1 MSDDIRLTTAGAG
14 SGKTTELTRI
24 IREAIECGEC
34 RAEAIIAT
42 TFTNKAAGELVERVR
57 RHLFEADQ
65 VIEAQR
71 LDESLLGTVHSI
83 CARVLGRFAF
93 EAGISPQIT
102 VIDET
107 DARVLM
113 SAAIEEASSTEIVQ
127 SMERLASRLCQRDV
141 QTGDGFWKAQV
152 GEVVRTARENGI
164 EPARL
169 PAMADASIA
178 ELAEHLPAPTQD
190 PLEQRLAEAIRQALI
205 EIEGNGDVTKKTVD
219 AKHEFEQTLRDLQE
233 GRMTWAQWWRVAK
246 ADFGKKSAASALAA
260 QQIASRVEEHPGLR
274 VELAE
279 YVRGVFAIAGQAL
292 AFYQRRKEARGWLD
306 FGDLESR
313 TLALLTHADVA
324 AVIEAE
330 FDLLLV
336 DEFQDTSPIQLAL
349 FLELAELI
357 RVRTVWVGDVKQA
370 IYGFRGSDPE
380 LMNAA
385 VKLVRDRGGMM
396 PPLSTTYR
404 AQPELA
410 AFLNAVFVPAFGKL
424 DLAPEEV
431 ALQPARSVRAELPL
445 PIERWLLS
453 SGQMQA
459 NGNPKPL
466 NKSQCSAA
474 LAEGVARLLIG
485 GYSVEDRHTKVLRP
499 LTAGDVAV
507 LCRSNDAAAEVA
519 GCLVS
524 RGIAITRETPGLL
537 TTPEVCLALA
547 GVRRLLDPGD
557 SLAAAEIIAL
567 DGDRTP
573 EQWLNHRLEWL
584 QHADETRWGLEG
596 DLAHPSLI
604 ALEDARK
611 NLVLLTPLEA
621 LDTALSSTSVLRTI
635 TAWGPTKARAAQ
647 RRANIEALRG
657 LAIQYEGRCAT
668 AYQPATI
675 AGFLLWCGELQA
687 ASEDCIAADTGAD
700 AVCVL
705 TWHGAKGLEW
715 PVVICSDLETEPRAR
730 IWDQVLVVQ
739 EGAVDPHAPLA
750 SRRLRFW
757 PRPFGSQRNG
767 VPLFTNIE
775 NGTVGQRADRAAMEE
790 ELRLLYVALTRAR
803 DVLVLPFRHGKAA
816 TALAPLAADAWLTA
830 PTTQEPLSDGTAGAF
845 RSRSRCIVPPEVA
858 AAPQPETEF
867 VWFPAPAARTPRLPA
882 TLQPH
887 AQAPIADATVGAVVE
902 FHGRLPIR
910 GKCDEASLGN
920 GLHSLLA
927 FDFLHPASAE
937 RETVADRLL
946 DAHGI
951 AGSVDAADAL
961 AMCDAFRAEIERR
974 FAPKQAFVEV
984 PFTFQ
989 TENGQVVHGTIDLLL
1004 ETAAGVIV
1012 IDHKT
1017 FLGRKADWPSRA
1029 LSHSGQLALY
1039 SAVCRAMGHANV
1051 AVWIH
1056 FVAGGGLVEIGFAH

>member
-1 MSDDIRLTTAGAG
+1 MSNEIGLTTAGAG
-14 SGKTTELTRI
+14 SGKTTKLTQI
-24 IREAIECGEC
+24 IQKAIERGEC
-34 RAEAIIAT
+34 RAEGIIAT

-57 RHLFEADQ
+57 RRLFEAGQ

-83 CARVLGRFAF
+83 CTRVLGRFAF

-113 SAAIEEASSTEIVQ
+113 SAAIEEASSTERVQ
-127 SMERLASRLCQRDV
+127 SMERLASRLCQRDD
-141 QTGDGFWKAQV
+141 QTGEGSWKREV
-152 GEVVRTARENGI
+152 GGIVRAARENGI

-169 PAMADASIA
+169 PAMAETSIA
-178 ELAEHLPAPTQD
+178 ELAAHLPAPTVD
-190 PLEQRLAEAIRQALI
+190 PLEQQLSEAIRQAFS
-205 EIEGNGDVTKKTVD
+205 EIEGNGDATGKT
-219 AKHEFEQTLRDLQE
+219 AKAKQEFEQTLHELRE
-233 GRMTWAQWWRVAK
+233 GRMSWAQWWRVAK
-246 ADFGKKSAASALAA
+246 ADFGKKSADSAQAA
-260 QQIASRVEEHPGLR
+260 QEIAGRVEEHPTLR
-274 VELAE
+274 DELAE

-292 AFYQRRKEARGWLD
+292 AFYQRRKEERGWLD

-313 TLALLTHADVA
+313 TLALLSHADVI
-324 AVIEAE
+324 AVIKAE

-336 DEFQDTSPIQLAL
+336 DEFQDTSPLQLAL

-410 AFLNAVFVPAFGKL
+410 AFLNAVFVPAFGNL

-431 ALQPARSVRAELPL
+431 ALHPARSERAELPP

-466 NKSQCSAA
+466 NKSQCAA
-474 LAEGVARLLIG
+474 AIAEGVARLLAG
-485 GYSVEDRHTKVLRP
+485 GYSIEDRHSKALRP

-519 GCLVS
+519 GCLIA
-524 RGIAITRETPGLL
+524 RGIAVTRETPGLL
-537 TTPEVCLALA
+537 ATPEVCLALA
-547 GVRRLLDPGD
+547 GVRRLLEPGD

-573 EQWLNHRLEWL
+573 EQWLNHRLEWIA
-584 QHADETRWGLEG
+584 QADETRWGLEG
-596 DLAHPSLI
+596 DLAHPALLSL
-604 ALEDARK
+604 EEARK
-611 NLVLLTPLEA
+611 KLVLLTPLEA
-621 LDTALSSTSVLRTI
+621 LDTALSSTGVLRTI
-635 TAWGPTKARAAQ
+635 TAWGPTNARAAQ

-657 LAIQYEGRCAT
+657 LAIQYESRCAT
-668 AYQPATI
+668 AYQPATV
-675 AGFLLWCGELQA
+675 AGFLLWCAELQA
-687 ASEDCIAADTGAD
+687 ASADCIAADASAD
-700 AVCVL
+700 AICVL

-715 PVVICSDLETEPRAR
+715 PVVICSDLEKEPRAR
-730 IWDQVLVVQ
+730 VWDQVLVVQ

-757 PRPFGSQRNG
+757 PWPFGGQSSG
-767 VPLFTNIE
+767 VPLLINVE
-775 NGTVGQRADRAAMEE
+775 NSAVGQRAARRAMEE

-803 DVLVLPFRHGKAA
+803 DVLVLPFRQGKVA
-816 TALAPLAADAWLTA
+816 TALAPLATDAWLTA
-830 PTTQEPLSDGTAGAF
+830 PTTQELLSDGTVGAF
-845 RSRSRCIVPPEVA
+845 RSRSRCIVPPEIA
-858 AAPQPETEF
+858 EAPQPETEF
-867 VWFPAPAARTPRLPA
+867 VWFPAPTARTSRLPA

-887 AQAPIADATVGAVVE
+887 AQSPVADATAGQVVE
-902 FHGRLPIR
+902 FHGRLSIR

-920 GLHSLLA
+920 GLHALIA

-937 RETVADRLL
+937 RETVAARLL
-946 DAHGI
+946 TAHGI

-961 AMCDAFRAEIERR
+961 TMCNAFREEIERR
-974 FAPKQAFVEV
+974 FAPKQVFVEV

-989 TENGQVVHGTIDLLL
+989 TEGGQVVHGTIDLLL

-1039 SAVCRAMGHANV
+1039 RAVCRAMGHANV
-1051 AVWIH
+1051 AVWVH
-1056 FVAGGGLVEIGFAH
+1056 FATGGGLVEVSFTD